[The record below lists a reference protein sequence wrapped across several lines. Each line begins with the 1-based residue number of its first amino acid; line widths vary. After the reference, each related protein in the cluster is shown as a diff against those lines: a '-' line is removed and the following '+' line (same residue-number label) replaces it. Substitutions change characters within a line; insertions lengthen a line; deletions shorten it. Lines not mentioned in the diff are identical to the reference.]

1 MNKYYIIPEADKFTA
16 GLEALPL
23 TALQKLQLQLVR
35 AEKIYIDEEAGCW
48 KIEYR
53 AAGSLQT
60 STLTAAGKAL
70 AASFG
75 VEKVHWHRLG
85 VVSLKTEAAAV
96 EPITKTKSVPAPV
109 QPAVPEETAPVPDP
123 IEAASGGA
131 DEKGAAL
138 TEAELNEVL
147 QDASLNYPQSQ
158 EEEPE
163 NSLCDSSRDK
173 ELLEDEA
180 YKKAYDKLY
189 GAKKEAGYL
198 YGKPF
203 KGQARPMSEI
213 LEEEN
218 KVIVEGRLVKC
229 MDKDGNLQVFNEKEL
244 RTKRVLLIF
253 SLADETGGL
262 YVKFMFDT
270 MDECRTVKDKLEPGM
285 RLRILGNVAPDKF
298 NFDAMVMTPL
308 SIQQLPVAVR
318 EDKQAVKRVELHCH
332 TKMSKLDGI
341 TPMTALV
348 DTAIRFGHK
357 ALAITDHG
365 VVQAFPFCYDE
376 IIEKKSDLKLI
387 LGMEGYLISNE
398 DGDALREKV
407 PHAGKIKS
415 YHIIILVQ
423 NEIGLRNLYKLVSLS
438 NINYLNGNGAR
449 TRPML
454 PREVIQEHREGLLL
468 GSACEIGEL
477 YQAVEDG
484 VSEEELEKIGSFYD
498 YFEIQPL
505 GNNMFLNRLGR
516 FTIEQLQD
524 NNRKIYNLGKKMG
537 KLTVATCDV
546 HFLNPEDDRVRA
558 VLQHQ
563 QGYKDADE
571 QAPLFF
577 RTTEEMLQEFAYFG
591 KETAYE
597 LVVTNTNLIAEKIK
611 KIKPVPDRDQL
622 YAPIIPGAEEKIK
635 QLSYDRAYELY
646 GRPLP
651 KIVAQRLENELDS
664 IINHGYAVLYYIA
677 HKLVKKSLDDGYL
690 VGSRGSVGSSFVAT
704 MTDITEVNPLVPH
717 YRCPKCKHSEFDES
731 NTYASGFDMPPKDCP
746 ECGTPMVRDGHNI
759 PFAVFM
765 GFHGDKV
772 PDIDLNFSGDYQPR
786 AHKYTEELFGRDNVC
801 RAGTIA
807 TIAPK
812 TAKSY
817 VRKYFEDKNLTV
829 HPAFIDS
836 FIEGL
841 NGVKRTTGQHP
852 GGIMVIP
859 RDLDI
864 HYITP
869 MARPADDK
877 ESTTITTHYDYHSIN
892 DRLVK
897 LDILG
902 HDDPTVIKM
911 LEDLTHLKAKDIPI
925 GDEETMSIFSSPEVL
940 GVTETQIGTN
950 VGTYGIPECGTQ
962 FTRGMIHELQPKK
975 FSEIVR
981 VSGYSHGTD
990 VWLNNAQDLIRDGK
1004 SKYETIST
1012 RDDVMT
1018 SLIAKGVEPAIA
1030 FKTMEWVRKGKAA
1043 KKGLQPEM
1051 REAMEKVK
1059 VPDWYMKSCETVKYL
1074 FPKAHAVAYVLMA
1087 YRIAYCKVHYPR
1099 EYYAA
1104 YFTVR
1109 APDFDAAL
1117 VFKGEKFMKDFIK
1130 NTYAQGFKADAKDKT
1145 AVTYLE
1151 LAVEMIERG
1160 FEFAPLDL
1168 YQSDATKFT
1177 LTEKGIRPPLS
1188 ALGGIGKS
1196 AALSIAQARDTGIP
1210 FISREDVRNRSKV
1223 SQSVIDK
1230 LGECGALGNLPESD
1244 QIDLFAF

>member
-1 MNKYYIIPEADKFTA
+1 MKKYYLIPQAEKFTA
-16 GLEALPL
+16 SLEALPL
-23 TALQKLQLQLVR
+23 TPLQKLQLQLVR
-35 AEKIYIDEEAGCW
+35 AEKVYIDEEASCW
-48 KIEYR
+48 RIDYR
-53 AAGSLQT
+53 TAGSLQT
-60 STLTAAGKAL
+60 ATLTAAGKAL

-75 VEKVHWHRLG
+75 VGQVHWHRLG
-85 VVSLKTEAAAV
+85 VVSLQVAPPAPPPAVKENNPLPPSAGAGPCPPPDLSEADLPRQPETEA
-96 EPITKTKSVPAPV
+96 P
-109 QPAVPEETAPVPDP
+109 
-123 IEAASGGA
+123 
-131 DEKGAAL
+131 L
-138 TEAELNEVL
+138 TEAELNEALKQPVVPKE
-147 QDASLNYPQSQ
+147 QPGKDAGTPKPPAAQ
-158 EEEPE
+158 PE
-163 NSLCDSSRDK
+163 SD
-173 ELLEDEA
+173 LLEDEA

-189 GAKKEAGYL
+189 GAKKEDGYL

-203 KGQARPMSEI
+203 KGKTRPMSEI
-213 LEEEN
+213 VEEEN

-262 YVKFMFDT
+262 YIKFLFDT
-270 MDECRTVKDKLEPGM
+270 MEDCRALKDKLKPGM
-285 RLRILGNVAPDKF
+285 KLRILGNVAPDKF

-308 SIQQLPVAVR
+308 AIQALPVTIR
-318 EDKQAVKRVELHCH
+318 EDKEKVKRVELHCH

-376 IIEKKSDLKLI
+376 IMEKKGDLKLI
-387 LGMEGYLISNE
+387 LGMEGYLISNA
-398 DGDALREKV
+398 DGDILREHT
-407 PHAGKIKS
+407 PHAGKIRA

-477 YQAVEDG
+477 YQAIEEG
-484 VSEEELEKIGSFYD
+484 VAGEELEKIGSFYD
-498 YFEIQPL
+498 YFEVQPI
-505 GNNMFLNRLGR
+505 GNNMFLNRLGKY
-516 FTIEQLQD
+516 TVEQLQE
-524 NNRKIYNLGKKMG
+524 NNKKIYNLGRKLG

-546 HFLNPEDDRVRA
+546 HFLNPEDARVRA
-558 VLQHQ
+558 ILQHQ
-563 QGYKDADE
+563 QGYKDADD

-611 KIKPVPDRDQL
+611 NIKPVPDRDQL

-651 KIVAQRLENELDS
+651 KLVAERLESELDS

-717 YRCPKCKHSEFDES
+717 YRCPHCKHCEFDET
-731 NTYASGFDMPPKDCP
+731 NTYASGFDMPPRDCP

-812 TAKSY
+812 TAKAY

-869 MARPADDK
+869 MGRPADDK

-911 LEDLTHLKAKDIPI
+911 LEDLTHLKARDIPI
-925 GDEETMSIFSSPEVL
+925 GDEETMSIFSAPDVL
-940 GVTETQIGTN
+940 GVTEEQIGTN

-990 VWLNNAQDLIRDGK
+990 VWLNNAQELIREGK
-1004 SKYETIST
+1004 SKFETIST

-1051 REAMEKVK
+1051 KEAMEKVQ
-1059 VPDWYMKSCETVKYL
+1059 VPEWYMKSCETVKYL

-1109 APDFDAAL
+1109 APDFDASL

-1151 LAVEMIERG
+1151 LAVEMMERG
-1160 FEFAPLDL
+1160 FTFAPLDL
-1168 YQSDATKFT
+1168 YKSDATKFS
-1177 LTEKGIRPPLS
+1177 LTENGIRPPLS
-1188 ALGGIGKS
+1188 ALGGIGR
-1196 AALSIAQARDTGIP
+1196 AAAISIAQARANGVP

-1223 SQSVIDK
+1223 SQAVIDK